1 VNVTR
6 TLRAA
11 LDRIADS
18 APKAGAHLHASIRT
32 GLACRYEP
40 AAGGPARWRV

>member
-1 VNVTR
+1 
-6 TLRAA
+6 LRAA
-11 LDRIADS
+11 LDRIAAG